1 MYPTITDFLQKT
13 FGIYIPLP
21 IQTYG
26 FFFALALLTA
36 AYLYYLEYKRKEQE
50 GKFIPFYIEE
60 IEGKA
65 PNLKFILWN
74 FIFALLIGY
83 KLIDALLNYGEFVEN
98 PQAVIL
104 SARGN
109 FVGGLLVGIIYSAY
123 IYWKKNKAKLPKP
136 KVVYKETYPRQI
148 VGNMFVVVGIAGIL
162 GAKIF
167 DVIQPQ
173 NFKGFLQDP
182 LGSLLSFSGLTFYG
196 GIIGGFAA
204 GVWYVKK
211 YNINLIH
218 SLDSLAPA
226 AAIGYGIGRIGCHVS
241 GDGCWGVVNTAP
253 KPQWLQIIPNWAWSY
268 DYPNNV
274 INEHLEYPVF
284 PTSFYEMLMMFIAFA
299 ILWSLRK
306 KIKIPGMLFAIYLLL
321 SGIERFVI
329 EFIRVTN
336 RYNIFGLKLSQAQ
349 IISIIL
355 FSIGTTMLIMMFLK
369 KEKFYEFGKT
379 QIKPIN
385 IPQK

>member
-1 MYPTITDFLQKT
+1 MYPTITDFLDRT

-36 AYLYYLEYKRKEQE
+36 AYIYYLEYKRKEQE
-50 GKFIPFYIEE
+50 GKLIPFYLEE

-65 PNLKFILWN
+65 PDFKFVFLN

-83 KLIDALLNYGEFVEN
+83 KFIDAIINYGEFVEN
-98 PQAVIL
+98 PQEVIL

-109 FVGGLLVGIIYSAY
+109 FVGGLFVAILYTAF
-123 IYWKKNKAKLPKP
+123 IYWQKNKAKLPKP
-136 KVVYKETYPRQI
+136 KTIYKETFPHQM

-167 DVIQPQ
+167 DIIQPQ
-173 NFKGFLQDP
+173 NIKDFLQNP
-182 LGSLLSFSGLTFYG
+182 LNSILSFSGLTFYG

-204 GVWYVKK
+204 GVWFIRK

-226 AAIGYGIGRIGCHVS
+226 VAIGYGIGRIGCHVS

-253 KPQWLQIIPNWAWSY
+253 KPQWLKIVPNWAWSY
-268 DYPNNV
+268 DFPNNV
-274 INEHLEYPVF
+274 IHEHLEAPVF
-284 PTSFYEMLMMFIAFA
+284 PTSFYEMLMMFIIFG

-306 KIKIPGMLFAIYLLL
+306 KIKIPGLIFAIYLIF
-321 SGIERFVI
+321 SAIERYVI
-329 EFIRVTN
+329 ELIRATH

-349 IISIIL
+349 IISII
-355 FSIGTTMLIMMFLK
+355 FFAIGLTMIVMMIFK
-369 KEKFYEFGKT
+369 KQKFYDFGKT
-379 QIKPIN
+379 VIKPIN
-385 IPQK
+385 IPKK